1 MDLCAGVGAN
11 YFPNLCHYLI
21 RKITLLRRLLR
32 RKKIQRSGA
41 VFIFVA
47 YHVLVQKVVSETPF
61 QEFLFFCTVR
71 GRNMRG
77 SVARSPLRLSSSL
90 GIDFRSFSSVPW
102 KLGQENF
109 TKSFSHLQKDAVSK
123 KRGQFVHLPQLYDE
137 RELAKALRT
146 EDCASFLL
154 TEERLALWEEMNKA
168 SGSYSERLRLDGTCL
183 SGPNGVGKSSV
194 LHMLASVAH
203 VNNWIVLYIVSF

>member
-1 MDLCAGVGAN
+1 MLKCARVYVRNSVPGN
-11 YFPNLCHYLI
+11 
-21 RKITLLRRLLR
+21 
-32 RKKIQRSGA
+32 
-41 VFIFVA
+41 
-47 YHVLVQKVVSETPF
+47 
-61 QEFLFFCTVR
+61 FLFCQR
-71 GRNMRG
+71 RARNMR
-77 SVARSPLRLSSSL
+77 RLSTRT
-90 GIDFRSFSSVPW
+90 GFRSFSSVPW

-109 TKSFSHLQKDAVSK
+109 TKSFSHLQKDAISK
-123 KRGQFVHLPQLYDE
+123 KKGQFVHLPQLYDE

-203 VNNWIVLYIVSF
+203 EQLDCALYCKFLCSVSTTKDKPLISL

>member
-1 MDLCAGVGAN
+1 MGKS
-11 YFPNLCHYLI
+11 Y
-21 RKITLLRRLLR
+21 RKLTNPLN
-32 RKKIQRSGA
+32 
-41 VFIFVA
+41 
-47 YHVLVQKVVSETPF
+47 ETPF
-61 QEFLFFCTVR
+61 QEFLWCQR
-71 GRNMRG
+71 GRHMR
-77 SVARSPLRLSSSL
+77 RSFAHSPRFFSSS

-109 TKSFSHLQKDAVSK
+109 TKSFSHLQKDSISK
-123 KRGQFVHLPQLYDE
+123 KKGQFVHLPQLYDE

-154 TEERLALWEEMNKA
+154 TEERLVLWEEMNKA

-194 LHMLASVAH
+194 LHMLASIAH
-203 VNNWIVLYIVSF
+203 VNNWIVLYIVNF